1 MAEETKQ
8 PETTGS
14 TNTASAAEVKKVAT
28 VETPDYE
35 AILIEKDNS
44 ISRLTAD
51 RDNYRTGMLKY
62 KKLAAEN
69 PDDSSLTQESVK
81 QMIKEEMVNSELFK
95 VQLEKDTII
104 KTMASELKEA
114 KVALSNKS
122 QISNLPGGASQ
133 PENDISTSQL
143 TEDQKTYF
151 DKISK
156 EIGVKIDPKK
166 FLENWKRN
174 EKK

>member
-1 MAEETKQ
+1 MTETKQ

-14 TNTASAAEVKKVAT
+14 TNTASTSEVKKDV
-28 VETPDYE
+28 VTPDYE
-35 AILIEKDNS
+35 AILREKDNN

-62 KKLAAEN
+62 KKLAADN
-69 PDDSSLTQESVK
+69 PEDTSLTQESVK

-104 KTMASELKEA
+104 KTMAIELKEA
-114 KVALSNKS
+114 KTALSNKS
-122 QISNLPGGASQ
+122 QISSMPGGASQ
-133 PENDISTSQL
+133 GSEDVKVDQL
-143 TEDQKTYF
+143 TDDQKAYL
-151 DKISK
+151 DKVSK

-166 FLENWKRN
+166 FLENWKRA